1 MGSEVSAVGRLQVLV
16 VDDHPRWRQRLTEI
30 LQALEIDVEGVQTR
44 VDAAED
50 EIEAGRKIAARAYDL
65 AVVDLALL
73 GDPPDPKEADE
84 QGFELL
90 REIRANPLQ
99 RGCGVIVITGT
110 ATSERIHRALQEF
123 DVKKVVLKPEFE
135 AEEGSEARLLTL
147 AREAILDARVRGA
160 AVRRATRCY
169 LTMIYGMDGWVE
181 SELQSPGGVA
191 RDLIHPP
198 APFNARELIRR
209 ADNINRFLAQSTA
222 DASWRPEM
230 RDIGGSLYQSVAG
243 VPTLYDKWAAARPL
257 AREKGDLW
265 LRFRG
270 PADGL
275 GIPFD
280 LMRDEEGELCLRHIL
295 SRELLRSGFTPNL
308 PPFSEVIASLRD
320 RGRSL
325 RALLVASNSDG
336 TIPAVEEEVEVLD
349 EELKAGL
356 GRIGL
361 GCETTL
367 LPSEEASYSRVL
379 EELRGGRYHLFH
391 YAGHGRYQDDRPEAS
406 GPILPHGAGV
416 RALTADDLSLV
427 AGSDLQLVFLSCCLG
442 AVDKNNIGTESFCRI
457 VEELAKAGVPTVL
470 GYRWI
475 VADDPALELA
485 STFYAHLWRT
495 LCPGEAALEARRET
509 MREWGRDDQTWA
521 APVLLVQSP

>member
-1 MGSEVSAVGRLQVLV
+1 MGSEVSSAGELRVLV

-30 LQALEIDVEGVQTR
+30 LRTLETAAEGVETR

-50 EIEAGRKIAARAYDL
+50 EIEAAAKVAARVYDL

-90 REIRANPLQ
+90 REIRANPIQ
-99 RGCGVIVITGT
+99 RRCGVIVFTGT

-123 DVKKVVLKPEFE
+123 GVKKVVLKDEFE
-135 AEEGSEARLLTL
+135 AEEGSEERLLTL
-147 AREAILDARVRGA
+147 AREAILDARVQDA
-160 AVRRATRCY
+160 AVRRTARCY
-169 LTMIYGMDGWVE
+169 LTMTYGMDGWVE
-181 SELQSPGGVA
+181 SELRSPGGVA
-191 RDLIHPP
+191 RNSIQPP
-198 APFNARELIRR
+198 APFNAPELIRR
-209 ADNINRFLAQSTA
+209 ADNINRFLAQSAA
-222 DASWRPEM
+222 DASWSPEM
-230 RDIGGSLYQSVAG
+230 HDIGGALYQSVAG
-243 VPTLYDKWAAARPL
+243 VPTLYDKWATARPL
-257 AREKGDLW
+257 AKEKGDVW

-270 PADGL
+270 PASGL

-280 LMRDEEGELCLRHIL
+280 LMRDEQGELCLRYIL
-295 SRELLRSGFTPNL
+295 SREILRAGFTPNL
-308 PPFSEVIASLRD
+308 PPFSEVIAGLWD
-320 RGRSL
+320 QGRSL
-325 RALLVASNSDG
+325 RVLLVASNSDG
-336 TIPAVEEEVEVLD
+336 TIPAVDEEAQVLEEELRVD
-349 EELKAGL
+349 L

-367 LPSEEASYSRVL
+367 LAGEEASYTRVL
-379 EELRGGRYHLFH
+379 DELRGGRYHLFH

-406 GPILPHGAGV
+406 GPVLSHGAGV

-427 AGSDLQLVFLSCCLG
+427 SGSDLQLVFLSCCLG
-442 AVDKNNIGTESFCRI
+442 AVDKKNLGTEFFCRI
-457 VEELAKAGVPTVL
+457 VDELAKAGVPTVL

-475 VADDPALELA
+475 VPDDPALDLA

-495 LCPGEAALEARRET
+495 LCPGEAALEARIET